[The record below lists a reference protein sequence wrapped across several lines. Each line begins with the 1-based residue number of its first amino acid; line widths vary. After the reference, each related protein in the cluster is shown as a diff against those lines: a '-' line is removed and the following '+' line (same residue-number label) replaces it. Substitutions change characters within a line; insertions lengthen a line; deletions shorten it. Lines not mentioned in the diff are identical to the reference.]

1 MKCKSMLVVA
11 TTIGVVL
18 MTAGSASAQRYMEK
32 LDRGLI
38 AVKSGSGYFLSWRLF
53 GTDPQDTSF
62 GFNVYRGTSKL
73 NTAVI
78 TDSTNYLDSAGG
90 SGTYTVKAV
99 TNGVEGETSE
109 PAIVIDNSYLNI
121 PLTPPAAGSS
131 HGSSYTETAN
141 DASIGDLD
149 GDGQYEIVLK
159 WDPSNSKDN
168 ASQGYTGPTYLD
180 GYKLAGTRMWRIS
193 LGPNIRSGAHY
204 TQFMV
209 YDLDGDGMAEVAC
222 KTAPGTKDGTDNF
235 LKTGPAAGADNTID
249 YTSTATATQ
258 GKVITGPEWY
268 TIFSGKTGAELVTVD
283 YKPGRGAEGVFGAI
297 QGIASPAGDL
307 GWGDDSN
314 YNFVD
319 RFLASVAYLDGERP
333 SVIPC
338 RGYYWRSALWALDWR
353 NGQLTERWY
362 FDTAVPGATGKDGK
376 PLQSSQGYESQGG
389 HSIRQGDVDGDG
401 FDEIVYGSATIDH
414 DGKGL
419 YSTGLRHGDALH
431 MSDLDPNRPGLEIWM
446 ADEQTSENG
455 GIASHFQDAKD
466 GTIIWEDKS
475 SGDNG
480 RGCTGPLIAGTTGW
494 QMWSTVGGL
503 FDASHKSVG
512 SSPSSDNF
520 TIWWGAELNRFLE
533 NGTSITPYGSGG
545 GTGLSASGC
554 DSNNGSKSTPALTAD
569 IFGDWREELVLR
581 TSGDNA
587 LHIYTTTTPTTHRLY
602 TLMHDPIYRMSVA
615 TENVAYNQPPEP
627 GIYIGPNM
635 TLPETK
641 PNIKYYGTGPVTPT
655 GGTGAG
661 GTGAGGS
668 GGVGAGGAGG
678 GGSGGAGNGGVIGSG
693 GARSG
698 GVIGSGG
705 ASNGGV
711 IGSGGASSGGVIGSG
726 GASNGGI
733 IGSGG
738 ASNGG
743 VIGSGG
749 ARSGGVITSGGTPG
763 SGGATSG
770 SAGGTGGA
778 ATSAASASGGAAT
791 TGGTSAGTGGA
802 SSTGGSTGTT
812 QTTGATVTNGSS
824 GCSCRLAGIDRS
836 ATPWGAMLVLGAMLA
851 SRLRRRGVRQR
862 RSS

>member
-1 MKCKSMLVVA
+1 MRSKSLVVA
-11 TTIGVVL
+11 AIAIGVVL
-18 MTAGSASAQRYMEK
+18 TTAGSADAQRYMEK

-53 GTDPQDTSF
+53 GTDPQDTTF
-62 GFNVYRGTSKL
+62 GFNVYRGTTKL

-99 TNGVEGETSE
+99 TNGAEGETSA
-109 PAIVIDNSYLNI
+109 PAIVIDSGYVNI
-121 PLTPPAAGSS
+121 PLTPPPAGSS

-159 WDPSNSKDN
+159 WDPSNSHDN
-168 ASQGYTGPTYLD
+168 AQQGYTGPTYLD
-180 GYKLAGTRMWRIS
+180 GYKLNGTRMWRIN

-209 YDLDGDGMAEVAC
+209 YDLDGDGIAEVAC
-222 KTAPGTKDGTDNF
+222 KTAPGTKDGTDGF
-235 LKTGPAAGADNTID
+235 LKTGAAAGADNTID
-249 YTSTATATQ
+249 YTSTDTATQ

-268 TIFSGKTGAELVTVD
+268 TIFNGKTGAELVTVD
-283 YKPGRGAEGVFGAI
+283 YKPGRGAEGVWGAI

-353 NGQLTERWY
+353 DGKLTERWL
-362 FDTAVPGATGKDGK
+362 FDTAAVPGAKGKDGK
-376 PLQSSQGYESQGG
+376 PLQSSTGYESQGA
-389 HSIRQGDVDGDG
+389 HSLRQGDVDGDG

-414 DGKGL
+414 DGQGL

-431 MSDLDPNRPGLEIWM
+431 FGDMDPTRPGLEIFM
-446 ADEQTSENG
+446 VDEQTSENG
-455 GIASHFQDAKD
+455 GIAAHYQDAKD
-466 GTIIWEDKS
+466 GTIIWEDKQ

-480 RGCTGPLIAGTTGW
+480 RGCAGPMMAGTTGW
-494 QMWSTVGGL
+494 QMWSGSGGL
-503 FDASHKSVG
+503 FNAAHAVVG
-512 SSPSSDNF
+512 SNPSSKNF
-520 TIWWGAELNRFLE
+520 TIWWGAELNRFFE
-533 NGTSITPYGSGG
+533 DGTSITPLSGSGG
-545 GTGLSASGC
+545 MSASGC
-554 DSNNGSKSTPALTAD
+554 SSNNGTKSTPALTAD

-581 TSGDNA
+581 TSGNDA
-587 LHIYTTTTPTTHRLY
+587 LRIYTTTTPTTHRLY

-641 PNIKYYGTGPVTPT
+641 PNIKYYGVTPPPPT
-655 GGTGAG
+655 GGTTTG
-661 GTGAGGS
+661 GTTGGTGGTTGAGGVTGGTTSS
-668 GGVGAGGAGG
+668 GTGGRGGAAGGATAT
-678 GGSGGAGNGGVIGSG
+678 GGATGGRG
-693 GARSG
+693 GAA
-698 GVIGSGG
+698 GG
-705 ASNGGV
+705 ASAT
-711 IGSGGASSGGVIGSG
+711 GGATGGRG
-726 GASNGGI
+726 GAAGGTTV
-733 IGSGG
+733 GPTGG
-738 ASNGG
+738 TVTTSSTTAPTGG
-743 VIGSGG
+743 TAVTTTSTAAPTGG
-749 ARSGGVITSGGTPG
+749 TVTTTTTAPTGGTTTSVTPPSGGT
-763 SGGATSG
+763 
-770 SAGGTGGA
+770 
-778 ATSAASASGGAAT
+778 T
-791 TGGTSAGTGGA
+791 TPVGTSAGTGTGA
-802 SSTGGSTGTT
+802 NPTGGTTGTT
-812 QTTGATVTNGSS
+812 QTSGKAVTGGSS
-824 GCSCRLAGIDRS
+824 GCGCRIAGADRS
-836 ATPWGAMLVLGAMLA
+836 AAPWGVMLA
-851 SRLRRRGVRQR
+851 FGAVLAGKIRRRFVRRR